1 MNMLTRF
8 STSNLN
14 NIATPDSWKELCI
27 DSRTNRDIFFDVD
40 IAPLSDF
47 ITSGM
52 NTNGEQAVYDIT
64 NNQLIAVHGK
74 SYELV
79 KNSVA
84 YNACN
89 AVINQLG
96 ESGLL
101 NVEGMFIK
109 DAVVNRGGKTIR
121 QYIFPNESVTMP
133 NGEQVLLRLVIIN
146 SYDGSCN
153 FSVQAGGFRIVCTN
167 GLVTGSKFMSVNM
180 RHTKSICLQNI
191 ERRLT
196 HSVSSFSRMG
206 DYWHDLINT
215 PITNKHADLL
225 LANFSSEKGE
235 VSVNKFLALSDQY
248 KEHARD
254 LGDNYWA
261 LYNTLTA
268 YSTHYGVKDT
278 NLANLEDVRLRREG
292 EVNHLL
298 RSKEWAVKMPA

>member
-8 STSNLN
+8 STSDLN
-14 NIATPDSWKELCI
+14 NIANPTNWQHLCI
-27 DSRTNRDIFFDVD
+27 DDRTNSNIHFDVA
-40 IAPLSDF
+40 IADLSDF
-47 ITSGM
+47 LNNGM
-52 NTNGEQAVYDIT
+52 QTNGEQAVYDVQ

-79 KNSVA
+79 KNAVA
-84 YNACN
+84 YDACN

-121 QYIFPNESVTMP
+121 QYIFPNHSVSMP
-133 NGEQVLLRLVIIN
+133 NGDLVLLRLVIIN

-191 ERRLT
+191 QSRLT

-206 DYWHDLINT
+206 DYWHELINT
-215 PITNKHADLL
+215 PITRKHADLL

-248 KEHARD
+248 KAHARD
-254 LGDNYWA
+254 LGENYWS

-268 YSTHYGVKDT
+268 YSTHYGVLDS
-278 NLANLEDVRLRREG
+278 NAVNLEDVRLRREG
-292 EVNHLL
+292 EVNQLL
-298 RSKEWAVKMPA
+298 RSKEWAVKMKA